1 MDLPPQP
8 PEQVIEQRL
17 VDCGLDRK
25 GLSIS
30 YSDLLQGI
38 EIVIAP
44 SANATVEH
52 FGCIRTA
59 AAGEIVTFQQGN
71 LANAYAD
78 SSYELIRPQ
87 MLESARKSLAE
98 RGLLQGLP
106 ERKDYQDEAE
116 FAKALEVH
124 CGFKPGSVIQSTVSG
139 MTILPLAMP
148 KGPMTGPRFEK
159 FSGLLAALMYF
170 AARDGDI
177 KIGFIGNE
185 AYREADGK

>member
-1 MDLPPQP
+1 MPPLPP
-8 PEQVIEQRL
+8 ERVIEQKL
-17 VDCGLDRK
+17 VECGLDPA

-30 YSDLLQGI
+30 YSDLLQSI

-44 SANATVEH
+44 SANATVGH
-52 FGCIRTA
+52 FECIRA
-59 AAGEIVTFQQGN
+59 ATPGEIVTFQQGN

-87 MLESARKSLAE
+87 MLESARKALAE

-124 CGFKPGSVIQSTVSG
+124 CGFKPASVIQSTAAG
-139 MTILPLAMP
+139 MTILPKAMP
-148 KGPMTGPRFEK
+148 KGRMSGPRFEK
-159 FSGLLAALMYF
+159 FSGLLAALMYL
-170 AARDGDI
+170 AVRDGDI

-185 AYREADGK
+185 AYREPEGK